1 MTCDEVK
8 NHLLDFHDKTL
19 DTPTM
24 TRIATHLISCPP
36 CAAEADGLAD
46 CIEQVATLPT
56 VEVPIG
62 FAQRVMA
69 HVREIEKKPSLWQDW
84 LLPLSRK
91 LPLQVT
97 ALVLVSFI
105 GLLLYQREEEL
116 TLNQASQKVT
126 AVPPVQTAT
135 TPSETA
141 PAAAVQKAT
150 QSKLAANLPVPAA
163 QQIEPAAP
171 RKSAPA
177 PTNAQN
183 LSDKKE
189 AEARSEENP
198 IARRRPIQVQE
209 ASSSRE
215 SGRFLGDTWGFSPV
229 SPFGGIRQAAPRS
242 LAPAREGFYIPMG
255 ERVADHEFVVRR
267 RPVQRHD
274 QDASSRSLK
283 KSTEADGELRVAAPD
298 PAAPAVSAV
307 PKIEHIAEIRFYNVA
322 PEHYEFFKQELAAE
336 AIIESE
342 AHPTS
347 KENLPTDR
355 QLLIKVT
362 ILPPALP
369 ESAPSSR

>member
-8 NHLLDFHDKTL
+8 NHLLDFHEKAL

-46 CIEQVATLPT
+46 CIEQVAALPT

-69 HVREIEKKPSLWQDW
+69 HVREIEKKPSFWQDW

-97 ALVLVSFI
+97 ALVLVGFV
-105 GLLLYQREEEL
+105 GMLLYQREEEL
-116 TLNQASQKVT
+116 KLDQASQKVT
-126 AVPPVQTAT
+126 VAPPFQTAARPT
-135 TPSETA
+135 ETA
-141 PAAAVQKAT
+141 PAAALQEES

-163 QQIEPAAP
+163 PQIEPSTP

-177 PTNAQN
+177 PANEQN

-198 IARRRPIQVQE
+198 VARRRPIQVQE
-209 ASSSRE
+209 ASTARE
-215 SGRFLGDTWGFSPV
+215 AGRSLGDTSGFSPV

-242 LAPAREGFYIPMG
+242 LPPARDTFYNPMG

-267 RPVQRHD
+267 RFVQRRD
-274 QDASSRSLK
+274 QEASSRALK
-283 KSTEADGELRVAAPD
+283 KSAESDGELRAAAPD
-298 PAAPAVSAV
+298 PAVPAVSAA
-307 PKIEHIAEIRFYNVA
+307 PKIEHFAEIRFYSVA

-342 AHPTS
+342 SSPAG
-347 KENLPTDR
+347 KESLPTDR

-362 ILPPALP
+362 VLPPALP
-369 ESAPSSR
+369 ESSSR